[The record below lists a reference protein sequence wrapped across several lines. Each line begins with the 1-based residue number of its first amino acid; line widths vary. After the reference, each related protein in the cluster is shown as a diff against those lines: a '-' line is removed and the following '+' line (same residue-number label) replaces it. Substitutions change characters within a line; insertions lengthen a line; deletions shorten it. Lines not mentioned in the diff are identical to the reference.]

1 MNTCK
6 MAAMLKKAQKK
17 KPESLT
23 EFIDGEG
30 KKWVRTSTEDLFS
43 LKELNE
49 IIDAIEKKEES
60 GEEIVLA
67 RIDFQTVNKDYYER
81 VQELEKKL
89 AKRTE
94 LLKRLARE
102 SKRLIDS
109 KNRMLKELIAYTKKL
124 QLIIAQYNLK
134 PEERD
139 KLKIP
144 AEVLQAITASPQRVE
159 EQLPEESI
167 EYTPVVE
174 VLVDEDGN
182 EIGPLGN

>member
-1 MNTCK
+1 MR
-6 MAAMLKKAQKK
+6 KKAQKRK
-17 KPESLT
+17 FEALT
-23 EFIDGEG
+23 EFVDGEG
-30 KKWVRTSTEDLFS
+30 KKWVRTSTDDLFS

-49 IIDAIEKKEES
+49 ILETIEKKEEQ

-94 LLKRLARE
+94 LLKRLVVE
-102 SKRLIDS
+102 SRRLIDS

-134 PEERD
+134 PEERG

-144 AEVLQAITASPQRVE
+144 AEVLQTIVASPQAVE
-159 EQLPEESI
+159 DVQLPEEPI
-167 EYTPVVE
+167 AYTPVVE
-174 VLVDEDGN
+174 VLLDEDGN
-182 EIGPLGN
+182 EIGPYSA

>member
-1 MNTCK
+1 
-6 MAAMLKKAQKK
+6 MLKKAQKK
-17 KPESLT
+17 KPEALT
-23 EFIDGEG
+23 EFVDGEG

-49 IIDAIEKKEES
+49 ILDAIEKKEES

-94 LLKRLARE
+94 LLRRLAVE

-134 PEERD
+134 PEERH
-139 KLKIP
+139 KI
-144 AEVLQAITASPQRVE
+144 T
-159 EQLPEESI
+159 LPEEVFRSI
-167 EYTPVVE
+167 AGSAQPAEESAPPEEIIAYTPVVE
-174 VLVDEDGN
+174 VMVDEDGN
-182 EIGPLGN
+182 EIGPVGN